1 MKSSLVVALVLLA
14 VVGLAVVPAAAQQ
27 PTVLRLGHTGGP
39 GSLFESVASKY
50 AAKVNDA
57 LKGKVEIQATGA
69 SKLGSDEQMI
79 KGIKIGAPEMSLMST
94 VFENTEPKF
103 GVFEMP
109 YLIANRAHMKRVAEN
124 PKVQAALFEA
134 APSKGIRVLGMGEN
148 GFRHITTSVRAI
160 EKPEDLKGLSLRVPS
175 GAWRLKMFKAFGA
188 NPTPMP
194 LGEVYNALKTGAVE
208 AQENPLPQIAGT
220 KFHEVQKFLSLTGHV
235 YTPAVLLIGEDT
247 WKKLPGDVQAVLAK
261 VAAEMGDLA
270 RAEGERMDKE
280 LIAKLS
286 PPLKVNDVNK
296 EPFIRQAAGIYD
308 EFGKQVPGGKDLVT
322 LIQGLR

>member
-1 MKSSLVVALVLLA
+1 MKSLLA
-14 VVGLAVVPAAAQQ
+14 VALAVFAVVSLSAVPAVAQE
-27 PTVLRLGHTGGP
+27 VLRLGHTGGP
-39 GSLFESVASKY
+39 NSLFEAVASKY
-50 AAKVNDA
+50 AARVNEA
-57 LKGKVEIQATGA
+57 LKGKVEIKVTGS

-94 VFENTEPKF
+94 VFENAEPKF

-109 YLIANRAHMKRVAEN
+109 YLIANRAHMKRVAEH

-134 APSKGIRVLGMGEN
+134 APSKGIRVLGIGEN
-148 GFRHITTSVRAI
+148 GFRHITTSVRPI

-175 GAWRLKMFKAFGA
+175 GAWRLKMFKAYGA

-194 LGEVYNALKTGAVE
+194 LGEVYNALKSGAVE

-235 YTPAVLLIGEDT
+235 YTPAVLLIGEET
-247 WKKLPGDVQAVLAK
+247 WKKLPADAQAVLAK
-261 VAAEMGDLA
+261 FAAEMGDFA

-280 LIAKLS
+280 LVAKLS

-296 EPFIRQAAGIYD
+296 DPFIRQAAGIYE